1 MVGKREYPMAKG
13 TLRFEGI
20 VDLAKGL
27 KKRATLDDVKKT
39 VALNGSEMQRSMVRK
54 ASFTQGYQTG
64 TTKRSIK
71 LTLEDSGFTVKVAPG
86 THYSY
91 YLEKGTRFM
100 AAQPFVGPAF
110 HPQKRKFE
118 QDLKRLM
125 K

>member
-1 MVGKREYPMAKG
+1 MARG

-20 VDLAKGL
+20 ADLSKGL
-27 KKRATLDDVKKT
+27 KRRANLDDVKNA
-39 VALNGSEMQRSMVRK
+39 VRLNGSELQSSMMRK
-54 ASFTQGYQTG
+54 ASFVKGYQTG

-71 LTLEDSGFTVKVAPG
+71 LTFEDSGFTAKVAPG

-100 AAQPFVGPAF
+100 MAQPFVGPAF

-118 QDLKRLM
+118 RDLKRLM

>member
-1 MVGKREYPMAKG
+1 MK
-13 TLRFEGI
+13 LRGADQLI
-20 VDLAKGL
+20 GVL
-27 KKRATLDDVKKT
+27 KKKATLDDVKDVVK
-39 VALNGSEMQRSMVRK
+39 LNGSEMQRGMMRK

-71 LTLEDSGFTVKVAPG
+71 LTFEDGGFTARVGP
-86 THYSY
+86 TTDYSW

-110 HPQKRKFE
+110 YPQRTKFIN
-118 QDLKRLM
+118 DMKRLM